1 MSCKRLSALLLLL
14 LAAMPA
20 WPQQE
25 PALPDQPYTLKTT
38 ATIHI
43 LDIVVTDKKG
53 KVYTNLKREDFTVY
67 EDAVEQRIKS
77 FEPPSTHR
85 MPEGSGLVV
94 RSTADLPKIGT
105 APVTILVL
113 DDLNTSFENMAYAR
127 NRIQKYLEAQPPILK
142 QPTTLLAATNTKF
155 EVVKDFTQDRAE
167 LLTAL
172 HKYFP
177 EYPWKM
183 AKSGAGGSGAFERMG
198 MSLNSLYSMA
208 EAFRGTPGRK
218 TVIWVGKGFPAVDLL
233 NLDTS
238 STILLQA
245 GIKRITNA
253 LLDSRITLYT
263 IDPSSQLGTIG
274 VIGTSDD
281 LQDYETRNDGQ
292 PFADEI
298 SFSTLAPATG
308 GRAFF
313 SRNDIDAEVAEGTE
327 AGSNYYTLSY
337 TPSNPPTATEQ
348 YRHIRIKMRDPNL
361 TASTRDGY
369 YPPDPHVDAT
379 GAPIP
384 KTPKEQR
391 DELEAEMGKAAMGT
405 LAYNGLLVSL
415 VPADGGKVK
424 LGVAAGGLK
433 WTDEPN
439 GKTRAEITVL
449 QVAFSSKDKPL
460 AHGSQELSA
469 EVMGRIQNP
478 DQKAYFLI
486 PAQMPPGTTRFRI
499 VVRDA
504 VSGKIG
510 TAEILTNGK

>member
-1 MSCKRLSALLLLL
+1 MNRKALSALLVLLL
-14 LAAMPA
+14 SVSPA
-20 WPQQE
+20 WAQQE
-25 PALPDQPYTLKTT
+25 PLPDQPYVLKTT

-53 KVYTNLKREDFTVY
+53 KVYTNLKQDDFTIY
-67 EDAVEQRIKS
+67 EDAVEQRIRS
-77 FEPPSTHR
+77 FEPPSKHT

-94 RSTADLPKIGT
+94 KSSADLPKIGA

-127 NRIQKYLEAQPPILK
+127 NRIQKYLEAQPAVMK

-155 EVVKDFTQDRAE
+155 VVVKDFTQDRAE

-177 EYPWKM
+177 EYPWKQM
-183 AKSGAGGSGAFERMG
+183 KSGGGGSGAFERMG
-198 MSLNSLYSMA
+198 ESLNSLYSMA

-218 TVIWVGKGFPAVDLL
+218 TVLWVGKGFPAVDLL

-292 PFADEI
+292 PFSDEI
-298 SFSTLAPATG
+298 NFSTLAPATG
-308 GRAFF
+308 GKAFF

-327 AGSNYYTLSY
+327 AGSNYYTISY
-337 TPSNPPTATEQ
+337 TPSNPPKPGEE
-348 YRHIRIKMRDPNL
+348 YRQIRIKMRDPSL
-361 TASTRDGY
+361 TAVTRDGY

-384 KTPKEQR
+384 RTPKEQR
-391 DELEAEMGKAAMGT
+391 DELEAEMGKAAMST
-405 LAYNGLLVSL
+405 LAYNGLLLSL
-415 VPADGGKVK
+415 APADGGKVK
-424 LGVAAGGLK
+424 LGVASGGLK
-433 WTDEPN
+433 WTDEPS

-449 QVAFSSKDKPL
+449 QVAFSSKDKAL
-460 AHGSQELSA
+460 AHSSQELSA

-486 PAQMPPGTTRFRI
+486 PVQMPPGTTRLRV

-504 VSGKIG
+504 VNGKIG
-510 TAEILTNGK
+510 TVELLTGGK